1 MGGVVT
7 TRSSDCRVD
16 WLMVDHSTDNKAAL
30 TVSAKVVLGHL
41 RVLVGPSYAKCYISV
56 IRTHM
61 LLVKAPFKN
70 LLC

>member
-1 MGGVVT
+1 
-7 TRSSDCRVD
+7 
-16 WLMVDHSTDNKAAL
+16 MVDHSTDNKAAL

-61 LLVKAPFKN
+61 LLVKEPFKN